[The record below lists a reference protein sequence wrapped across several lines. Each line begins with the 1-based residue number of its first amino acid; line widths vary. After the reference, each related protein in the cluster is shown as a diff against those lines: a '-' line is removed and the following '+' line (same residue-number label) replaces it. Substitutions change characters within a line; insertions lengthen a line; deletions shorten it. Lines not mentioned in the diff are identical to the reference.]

1 MATYPLRSFKGNTK
15 LLHPMNVLCSEEY
28 LQSHY
33 DLYLTAEPDRKF
45 RLHSVHPLSMDEY
58 LSYDIRC
65 PHCGELLAPVG
76 GPLNYFDLG
85 LYACRN
91 CGKR

>member
-1 MATYPLRSFKGNTK
+1 MATYPLESLNGNTK
-15 LLHPMNVLCSEEY
+15 LLCPKNTLNTEAYIQE
-28 LQSHY
+28 HY

-45 RLHSVHPLSMDEY
+45 RFHSVYPLGMDEY

-65 PHCGELLAPVG
+65 PHCGELLVPVG

-85 LYACRN
+85 LYACRC

>member
-1 MATYPLRSFKGNTK
+1 MTCYPLESFKTNTK
-15 LLHPMNVLCSEEY
+15 LLFPKNTLSTEEY
-28 LQSHY
+28 IQNHY
-33 DLYLTAEPDRKF
+33 DLYLTAETGQKF
-45 RLHSVHPLSMDEY
+45 RLHSVHPLGMDEY

-65 PHCGELLAPVG
+65 PHRGELLAPVG